1 MAYVAFL
8 DVNDQYNEVEFPV
21 MQTEAAWVHNTTSGS
36 VTVGDITFTL
46 TASHYANYDRLEYTT
61 NQKGY
66 IGNRNAL
73 LTMLDNLCPNLEEF
87 YTYSFW
93 HIFFDDMTLGTHK
106 FVCEDETTSPYLQ
119 AVSSVVTGTTNKEQI
134 DFTGSGNFGS
144 ESIVEQSGQANSYGD
159 GSFIAFHQGSNI
171 YGGFAYY
178 YTAGNYSGNRGTTKL
193 IIVID
198 RTFLINDVFSLEP
211 GEPGFIPKKTVV
223 NIRGGGRRS
232 GSKVIYRTDKL
243 VNPDAPDESKAS
255 AISSGFINA
264 YKVQKDQLAN
274 VGACLWSDNIIDFI
288 GGKLTNPMDAIISLN
303 IFPYTPE
310 VSPNVEAIKFINTQ
324 FSVIPFAQSALGAP
338 LTSQFKKIPFGSINV
353 YECFES
359 FLDYANTNF
368 SLYLPFI
375 GEVSLPINEVMGG
388 KITLDY
394 IIDFFTGMCVANV
407 LCEKVVE
414 FAPFD
419 SAEQYSQHSYQ
430 GNCAIQVPL
439 SSGDYGAL
447 IGSIINSCTTGLR
460 DGLEAGNAA
469 AGAASA
475 AAHASGDLVGGGF
488 KPSIKTKGSITANAG
503 YCSVYYPYI
512 TIERPISP
520 QPDSYQTAHGYM
532 SYTNSKL
539 SEYEGLCVCE
549 DINLSG
555 IFNATDSEKSRIKTM
570 CREGVYV

>member
-21 MQTEAAWVHNTTSGS
+21 MQNEAEWVHNTTSGS
-36 VTVGDITFTL
+36 VTVGNITFTL
-46 TASHYANYDRLEYTT
+46 TASHYANYDRLEYST

-73 LTMLDNLCPNLEEF
+73 LSMLDDLCPNLEEF

-93 HIFFDDMTLGTHK
+93 RVFFDDLTLGTHK
-106 FVCEDETTSPYLQ
+106 FVCEDETTSPFLQ
-119 AVSSVVTGTTNKEQI
+119 AVSQYVTGVTNIERLS
-134 DFTGSGNFGS
+134 FTGSGNFGTEVIEEMTGNS
-144 ESIVEQSGQANSYGD
+144 NSYAD
-159 GSFIAFHQGSNI
+159 GSFIAFHSGSNI

-178 YTAGNYSGNRGTTKL
+178 YTSGNYSGNRGTTKL

-223 NIRGGGRRS
+223 NIHGGGRRS
-232 GSKVIYRTDKL
+232 GSKVIYTTDKL

-264 YKVQKDQLAN
+264 YRITKESLER
-274 VGACLWSDNIIDFI
+274 VGQCLWADNIHTII
-288 GGKLTNPMDAIISLN
+288 GGKITNPMDAIISLN
-303 IFPYTPE
+303 IFPYPPE
-310 VSPNVEAIKFINTQ
+310 TDFAEHIKFLNHEFDALTFGVDAYGSPLMKQ
-324 FSVIPFAQSALGAP
+324 FV
-338 LTSQFKKIPFGSINV
+338 KIPFGSINV

-368 SLYLPFI
+368 SIYLPFI

-407 LCEKVVE
+407 LCEKVVD

-447 IGSIINSCTTGLR
+447 VGALINMCSTGLR
-460 DGLEAGNAA
+460 ETLETGNPAV
-469 AGAASA
+469 GAASA
-475 AAHASGDLVGGGF
+475 GLEGAKELLSGGMSPAV
-488 KPSIKTKGSITANAG
+488 KTKGSVSANAG

-532 SYTNSKL
+532 SYTNSHL

-555 IFNATDSEKSRIKTM
+555 IFNATESEKSRIKTL

>member
-8 DVNDQYNEVEFPV
+8 DVNDQYNEVEFPI
-21 MQTEAAWVHNTTSGS
+21 MQTEAAWVHDTTSGS
-36 VTVGDITFTL
+36 VTVGNITFTL
-46 TASHYANYDRLEYTT
+46 TASHYANYDRLEYST

-73 LTMLDNLCPNLEEF
+73 LNMLDDLCPNLEEF

-93 HIFFDDMTLGTHK
+93 DTFFDDLTLGTHK
-106 FVCEDETTSPYLQ
+106 FVCEDDTTSPFLQ
-119 AVSSVVTGTTNKEQI
+119 GVSQYVSGVTNIERLTL
-134 DFTGSGNFGS
+134 TGSGNFGNEVIEEMTGNS
-144 ESIVEQSGQANSYGD
+144 NSYAD
-159 GSFIAFHQGSNI
+159 GSFIAFHSGSNI

-178 YTAGNYSGNRGTTKL
+178 YTSGNYSGNRGTTKL

-198 RTFLINDVFSLEP
+198 RTFLINDVFSYEP

-232 GSKVIYRTDKL
+232 GSKVIYTTNKL

-255 AISSGFINA
+255 AIGSGFINA
-264 YKVQKDQLAN
+264 YRINKETLAR
-274 VGACLWSDNIIDFI
+274 VGQCLWGDNIHTII
-288 GGKLTNPMDAIISLN
+288 GGKITSPMDAIISLN
-303 IFPYTPE
+303 IFPTAPDTDFAE
-310 VSPNVEAIKFINTQ
+310 NIKFLNHE
-324 FSVIPFAQSALGAP
+324 FNALTFGVDAYGSP
-338 LTSQFKKIPFGSINV
+338 LTKQFKKVSFGSINV

-368 SLYLPFI
+368 SIYLPFI

-407 LCEKVVE
+407 LCEKVVD
-414 FAPFD
+414 FAPND
-419 SAEQYSQHSYQ
+419 AAEQYSQHSYQ

-447 IGSIINSCTTGLR
+447 VGALINMCSTGLR
-460 DGLEAGNAA
+460 ETLETGNPAV
-469 AGAASA
+469 GAASA
-475 AAHASGDLVGGGF
+475 GLEGAKELLSGGMS
-488 KPSIKTKGSITANAG
+488 PSVKTKGSISANAG

-532 SYTNSKL
+532 SYTNSRL

-555 IFNATDSEKSRIKTM
+555 IFNATDSEKERIKTL

>member
-21 MQTEAAWVHNTTSGS
+21 MQTEAAWVHDTTSGS
-36 VTVGDITFTL
+36 VTVGNITFTL
-46 TASHYANYDRLEYTT
+46 TASHYANYDRLEYST

-73 LTMLDNLCPNLEEF
+73 LSMLDDLCPNLEEF

-93 HIFFDDMTLGTHK
+93 DVFFDDLTLGTHK
-106 FVCEDETTSPYLQ
+106 FVCEDETTSPFLQ
-119 AVSSVVTGTTNKEQI
+119 GVSQYVSGVTNIERLTL
-134 DFTGSGNFGS
+134 TGSGNFGNEVIEEMTGNS
-144 ESIVEQSGQANSYGD
+144 NSYAD
-159 GSFIAFHQGSNI
+159 GSFIAFTSGSNI

-178 YTAGNYSGNRGTTKL
+178 YTSGNYSGNRGTTKL

-198 RTFLINDVFSLEP
+198 RTFLINDVFSYEP
-211 GEPGFIPKKTVV
+211 GERGFIPKKTVV
-223 NIRGGGRRS
+223 NIHGGGKRS
-232 GSKVIYRTDKL
+232 GSKVIYTTDKL

-264 YKVQKDQLAN
+264 YKLNKEALAR
-274 VGACLWSDNIIDFI
+274 VGQCIWADNIHSII
-288 GGKLTNPMDAIISLN
+288 GGKITSPMDAIISLN
-303 IFPYTPE
+303 IFPYPPE
-310 VSPNVEAIKFINTQ
+310 TDFAEHVKFLNHE
-324 FSVIPFAQSALGAP
+324 FNALTFGVDVYGSP
-338 LTSQFKKIPFGSINV
+338 LTKQFVKIPFGSINV

-368 SLYLPFI
+368 SIYLPFI

-407 LCEKVVE
+407 LCEKVVD

-447 IGSIINSCTTGLR
+447 VGALINMCSTGLR
-460 DGLEAGNAA
+460 ETLETGNPAV
-469 AGAASA
+469 GAASA
-475 AAHASGDLVGGGF
+475 GLEGAKELLSGGMSPAV
-488 KPSIKTKGSITANAG
+488 KTKGSISANAG
-503 YCSVYYPYI
+503 YCSVYFPYI

>member
-8 DVNDQYNEVEFPV
+8 DVNDQYNEIEFPV
-21 MQTEAAWVHNTTSGS
+21 MQTEAAWVHDTTSGS
-36 VTVGDITFTL
+36 VTVGNITFTL

-73 LTMLDNLCPNLEEF
+73 LNMLDDLCPNLEEF

-93 HIFFDDMTLGTHK
+93 RTFFDDLTLGTHK
-106 FVCEDETTSPYLQ
+106 FVCEDETTSPFLQ
-119 AVSSVVTGTTNKEQI
+119 AVSYYSTGVTNIERI
-134 DFTGSGNFGS
+134 AFTGSGNFGTETIEEMTGNS
-144 ESIVEQSGQANSYGD
+144 NSYAD

-178 YTAGNYSGNRGTTKL
+178 YTSGNYSSNRGTTKL

-223 NIRGGGRRS
+223 NIHGGGRRS

-274 VGACLWSDNIIDFI
+274 VGACLWGDNLWSFI
-288 GGKLTNPMDAIISLN
+288 GGKLTNPMDALISLN
-303 IFPYTPE
+303 IFPFIPE
-310 VSPNVEAIKFINTQ
+310 VGNPEAIKFINTQ
-324 FSVIPFAQSALGAP
+324 FDAVTFGITALGAP
-338 LTSQFKKIPFGSINV
+338 LTSQFKKVPFGSINV

-359 FLDYANTNF
+359 FLDYSNSNF
-368 SLYLPFI
+368 SIYLPFI

-460 DGLEAGNAA
+460 DGLESGNAA

-532 SYTNSKL
+532 SYTNSRL

-555 IFNATDSEKSRIKTM
+555 IFNATDSEKARIKTM